1 MLIYY
6 QMSYDIVYT
15 KQAVKALKGMPKQTA
30 MAIRQKLEQIAE
42 APFAAHN
49 NVKKLQ
55 GRDGFRLRQG
65 DWRVIYDVQQE
76 ILVVLILEIA
86 LRKEVY
92 R

>member
-1 MLIYY
+1 
-6 QMSYDIVYT
+6 MSYNIVYT
-15 KQAVKALKGMPKQTA
+15 KQAVKAFKGMPKHTSK
-30 MAIRQKLEQIAE
+30 AIRQKLEQIAE
-42 APFAAHN
+42 APFDSHS

-65 DWRVIYDVQQE
+65 DWRVIYDIQQE
-76 ILVVLILEIA
+76 ILVILVLEIA